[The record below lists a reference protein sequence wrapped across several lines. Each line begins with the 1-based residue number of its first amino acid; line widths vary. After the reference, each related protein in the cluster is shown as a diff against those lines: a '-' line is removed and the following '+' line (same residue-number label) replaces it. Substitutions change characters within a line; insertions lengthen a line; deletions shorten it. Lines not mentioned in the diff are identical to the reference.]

1 MPNPYGF
8 IWDEFHG
15 AGGPPGWD
23 PQLYGPWE
31 DVRMLLTFVPS
42 RMRSVPDRAVVLM
55 CKPLHLPPPNA
66 NPLGLRPVSL
76 QHLMSYCCG
85 SAQVNSCSVSERLVG
100 ACSHCVLALREAP
113 PKLSPGSKGHCP
125 NGEGVST
132 LARMVW
138 GTYLE
143 KNCLSSNGHFSL
155 MSKVIFT
162 KMNPDIDG
170 FYELEKEETCFPSSA
185 R

>member
-55 CKPLHLPPPNA
+55 YKPMHLPPPNA

-76 QHLMSYCCG
+76 QRLMYYCCG
-85 SAQVNSCSVSERLVG
+85 SAQANSCSVGERLVG
-100 ACSHCVLALREAP
+100 ACSHCVVAL
-113 PKLSPGSKGHCP
+113 
-125 NGEGVST
+125 T
-132 LARMVW
+132 LAAVYPGHPNLFSSTHRGVR
-138 GTYLE
+138 LVDR
-143 KNCLSSNGHFSL
+143 KNPQP
-155 MSKVIFT
+155 M
-162 KMNPDIDG
+162 DIATVA
-170 FYELEKEETCFPSSA
+170 EVS
-185 R
+185 